1 MHSLTASRRPPEK
14 NKMNSDLTACLHTE
28 GASDFFTQP
37 PLSVLYQDEHIVA
50 IDKPP
55 GLLVHRSPID
65 KKETRFAVQTLR
77 DQLGK
82 HVFPAHRLDRPTSG
96 VLLFTFDGKTAA
108 KLGEQMMSK
117 RVYKEYHAIVRGFMY
132 GCGMVDYPLKY
143 RFDKIADKH
152 RRQQQAPQPAS
163 TFYQVRK
170 IFELP
175 YAVGKYQSA
184 RYSLVTLNP
193 TTGRKHQLR
202 RHLVHLRHPIIGD
215 TTHGDGKQNK
225 FVQREFN
232 FHNLALSCTQ
242 MGFYHPVSGKW
253 MTVSANM
260 HTNMVNTL
268 NRWREYEL

>member
-1 MHSLTASRRPPEK
+1 
-14 NKMNSDLTACLHTE
+14 MNSDLSACLHTE

-170 IFELP
+170 RFELP

-242 MGFYHPVSGKW
+242 MGFSHPITGKW
-253 MTVSANM
+253 VTINSQM
-260 HTNMVNTL
+260 HSEMRL
-268 NRWREYEL
+268 WLEKLAPFCI